1 MTAPQKSVTIAALSS
16 TVYDNGRRGMPRP
29 GCDCVQC
36 FGYCLVDK
44 DKAARDT
51 SEIGIVARA
60 KTPRHNGPLVLE

>member
-1 MTAPQKSVTIAALSS
+1 MSAPQKSVTIAALSS

-44 DKAARDT
+44 DKAARDQ
-51 SEIGIVARA
+51 SELATGVS
-60 KTPRHNGPLVLE
+60 KPRHSGPLVLE